1 MTVYCGMSFDN
12 LGLHSKKT
20 INIGVCLEHGLI
32 CSKHVAVVGA
42 VVETMV
48 P

>member
-1 MTVYCGMSFDN
+1 MIFVNEGFR
-12 LGLHSKKT
+12 SKKT

-32 CSKHVAVVGA
+32 CSKHVAVIGV

-48 P
+48 S